1 MKIRQPI
8 LTVLGHIDVGKTTL
22 LDKIRGT
29 AVQLKEAGGMT
40 QHIGASFLP
49 IQVIEKLSS
58 NLIEKYKAK
67 LEIPGILIIDTP
79 GHEVFANLRKRG
91 GSVADM
97 AILVVDILKGLE
109 RQTYESLEVLK
120 SRNVPFVIAYNKLDR
135 LEGWKARETY
145 SFIESFNEQDERTK
159 ERLDYKVYE
168 LISNL
173 SRLGLQAERFD
184 RVRDFTKTIPIVPTS
199 AIYGIGISELLLII
213 SGICQNYLKGRLAY
227 TEGPAAGVVLEVKQE
242 VGLGI
247 TVDSIIF
254 NGILRK
260 GDIIALEGIDGIITT
275 KVKALMMP
283 KPLDEMRAPEDK
295 FLSVEEVVAAAGVKI
310 VADNLEKALAGSP
323 LYVITEENYKE
334 VFKKIEEEVSS
345 IKVRSDKEGVVVKTD
360 TLGVLEALT
369 SYLKQHGVPVRLAD
383 IGPITKSDIIE
394 ASISKSINKI
404 YGVILA
410 FNVKVLPEAEKE
422 MAEKGIKLIKEPII
436 YRIFESYQEFV
447 NKIREEEKKAD
458 FEKYPYPAIIKILPG
473 FVFRRSDP
481 AIVGVEVIL
490 GKIKPGY
497 TLMNK
502 SGKIIGSIMQI
513 QDQGKPLP
521 EANKGMA
528 VAISIKGEANV
539 GRNVFEGDNLYVYIS
554 REDAKYLL
562 SKYKSEFTEEEI
574 SYLEKISFGKLP

>member
-8 LTVLGHIDVGKTTL
+8 LTVLGHVDVGKTTL

-383 IGPITKSDIIE
+383 IGPITKSDVIE

>member
-242 VGLGI
+242 VGLGV

-383 IGPITKSDIIE
+383 IGPITKSDVIE

-574 SYLEKISFGKLP
+574 SYLEKFSFGKLP

>member
-8 LTVLGHIDVGKTTL
+8 LTVLGHVDVGKTTL

-383 IGPITKSDIIE
+383 IGPITKSDVIE

-490 GKIKPGY
+490 GVIKPGY
-497 TLMNK
+497 PLINDK
-502 SGKIIGSIMQI
+502 GKDLGRIM
-513 QDQGKPLP
+513 
-521 EANKGMA
+521 
-528 VAISIKGEANV
+528 AIKE
-539 GRNVFEGDNLYVYIS
+539 
-554 REDAKYLL
+554 
-562 SKYKSEFTEEEI
+562 
-574 SYLEKISFGKLP
+574 

>member
-109 RQTYESLEVLK
+109 RQTYEGLEVLK

>member
-1 MKIRQPI
+1 
-8 LTVLGHIDVGKTTL
+8 
-22 LDKIRGT
+22 
-29 AVQLKEAGGMT
+29 
-40 QHIGASFLP
+40 
-49 IQVIEKLSS
+49 
-58 NLIEKYKAK
+58 
-67 LEIPGILIIDTP
+67 
-79 GHEVFANLRKRG
+79 
-91 GSVADM
+91 
-97 AILVVDILKGLE
+97 
-109 RQTYESLEVLK
+109 
-120 SRNVPFVIAYNKLDR
+120 
-135 LEGWKARETY
+135 
-145 SFIESFNEQDERTK
+145 
-159 ERLDYKVYE
+159 
-168 LISNL
+168 
-173 SRLGLQAERFD
+173 
-184 RVRDFTKTIPIVPTS
+184 
-199 AIYGIGISELLLII
+199 
-213 SGICQNYLKGRLAY
+213 
-227 TEGPAAGVVLEVKQE
+227 
-242 VGLGI
+242 
-247 TVDSIIF
+247 
-254 NGILRK
+254 
-260 GDIIALEGIDGIITT
+260 
-275 KVKALMMP
+275 MMP

-383 IGPITKSDIIE
+383 IGPITKSDVIE

>member
-383 IGPITKSDIIE
+383 IGPITKSDVIE

>member
-1 MKIRQPI
+1 MKLRQPI
-8 LTVLGHIDVGKTTL
+8 LTVLGHVDVGKTTL

-58 NLIEKYKAK
+58 KLIIQYKAK

-79 GHEVFANLRKRG
+79 GHEVFANLRRRG

-109 RQTYESLEVLK
+109 KQTYESLEILK

-135 LEGWKARETY
+135 LEGWKPRETY
-145 SFIESFNEQDERTK
+145 SFFESFNEQDERTK
-159 ERLDYKVYE
+159 ERLEYKVYE
-168 LISNL
+168 LVSNL
-173 SRLGLQAERFD
+173 SRLGFQAERFD
-184 RVRDFTKTIPIVPTS
+184 RVRDFTKTVPIVPTS
-199 AIYGIGISELLLII
+199 AVYGIGISELLLLI
-213 SGICQNYLKGRLAY
+213 SGICQNYLKSRLAY
-227 TEGPAAGVVLEVKQE
+227 TEGPASGVVLEVKQE
-242 VGLGI
+242 VGLGT
-247 TVDSIIF
+247 TVDTIIF

-260 GDIIALEGIDGIITT
+260 GDNIALEGIEGIITT

-295 FLSVEEVVAAAGVKI
+295 FTSVEEVVAAAGVKI
-310 VADNLEKALAGSP
+310 VADNLDKALAGSP
-323 LYVITEENYKE
+323 LYALTEENYKE
-334 VFKKIEEEVSS
+334 VIRRIEEEISS
-345 IKVRSDKEGVVVKTD
+345 IKIKSDKEGIVVKTD

-369 SYLKQHGVPVRLAD
+369 SYLKSYGIPVRLAD
-383 IGPITKSDIIE
+383 IGPVTKSDVIE
-394 ASISKSINKI
+394 AFISKNINKI

-436 YRIFESYQEFV
+436 YKLVESYQDYV
-447 NKIREEEKKAD
+447 SKIKEEEKKAD

-481 AIVGVEVIL
+481 AIVGVEILL
-490 GKIKPGY
+490 GKIKPGV
-497 TLMNK
+497 TLINK

-513 QDQGKPLP
+513 QDQGKTLQ
-521 EANKGMA
+521 EAKKGMA

-539 GRNVFEGDNLYVYIS
+539 GRNVFEGDTLYVLIN

-574 SYLEKISFGKLP
+574 SYLEKFSIGRIP

>member
-8 LTVLGHIDVGKTTL
+8 LTVLGHVDVGKTTL

-383 IGPITKSDIIE
+383 IGPITKSDVIE

-574 SYLEKISFGKLP
+574 SYLEKFSFGKLP